1 MQEKKP
7 PLHQELEDLNKSIT
21 FLQDLVLKMKIQL
34 DLLTQT
40 KYKEDNISLLTIT
53 ADEEVQTFLKH
64 RPRDCHILE
73 QCTTMIEK
81 GALKILRVFTEKG
94 PNAATHLLNTYIQ
107 NIDNA
112 QSKQVCP
119 DEQCLAKAM
128 HVYEALKKLIYT
140 TRSERR
146 DSAQKLYDLTDNIS
160 SLDDIEKEYQLISP
174 LSNEKRIKIL
184 KILSNGSLYYN
195 QLEDNLG
202 IKGGHFHF
210 HLEKLLEA
218 DYITQKES
226 KGPYSITKNGM
237 RALEFLY
244 DLKEEILF

>member
-1 MQEKKP
+1 MLEKNTP
-7 PLHQELEDLNKSIT
+7 IHQELEDLNKNIS

-53 ADEEVQTFLKH
+53 ADEEVQSFLKH

-81 GALKILRVFTEKG
+81 GALKVLRVFIEKG
-94 PNAATHLLNTYIQ
+94 PNAATHLLHTYIQ
-107 NIDNA
+107 KIDNA
-112 QSKQVCP
+112 QSKQICP
-119 DEQCLAKAM
+119 DEQCLAKAL
-128 HVYEALKKLIYT
+128 HVYEALKRLIYT
-140 TRSERR
+140 ARTEKKKSSQRIY
-146 DSAQKLYDLTDNIS
+146 DSKDDFA
-160 SLDDIEKEYQLISP
+160 SLEDIEKEYQLISP
-174 LSNEKRIKIL
+174 LSNEKRIRIL

-195 QLEDNLG
+195 QLEDKLG

-210 HLEKLLEA
+210 HLEKLLEV

-237 RALEFLY
+237 KALELLY